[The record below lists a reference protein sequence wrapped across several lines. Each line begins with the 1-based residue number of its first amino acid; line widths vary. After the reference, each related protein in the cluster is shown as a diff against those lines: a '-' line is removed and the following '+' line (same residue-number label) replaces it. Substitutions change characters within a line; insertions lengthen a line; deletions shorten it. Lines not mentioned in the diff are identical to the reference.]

1 MDIRRFP
8 VWGDVSEILLILLAV
23 HLQNLICMLIII
35 ILLFMASMN
44 AIASVRNLIYS
55 HACAGVSVN
64 NGFTQLDECICPG
77 FNLTF
82 ECSILGSGLTV
93 WQGSA
98 FDCSSSSNQIL
109 LSHSQ
114 FEGRI
119 GHCNNGGIEA
129 SGIGVVPASNGTDD
143 QCFISQ
149 LRVAVTDAM
158 KNKTVECIHDPSNLQ
173 PAVIGNTSLIFTTG
187 IHA

>member
-1 MDIRRFP
+1 M
-8 VWGDVSEILLILLAV
+8 
-23 HLQNLICMLIII
+23 
-35 ILLFMASMN
+35 
-44 AIASVRNLIYS
+44 
-55 HACAGVSVN
+55 HAGASVN

-98 FDCSSSSNQIL
+98 FDCVSLSHQIL
-109 LSHSQ
+109 LSHNR
-114 FEGRI
+114 FEDAI
-119 GHCNNGGIEA
+119 GHCNSGGIVA
-129 SGIGVVPASNGTDD
+129 SSISVVPASNGTDD

-158 KNKTVECIHDPSNLQ
+158 RNKTVECIHDQPRLQ
-173 PAVIGNTSLIFTTG
+173 PAVIGNTTLIFTTG
-187 IHA
+187 IHAQWCTHVE